1 MGQQLGAFF
10 VIMGLIGLILFI
22 ASVMAGQTL
31 CNIGLLSAA
40 SIFLGIYFIT
50 RKPKPPANPS

>member
-1 MGQQLGAFF
+1 MGRQVGVFF

-22 ASVMAGQTL
+22 ASVMADQTL

-40 SIFLGIYFIT
+40 SILLGIYFIT
-50 RKPKPPANPS
+50 RKPKTPAQPS

>member
-10 VIMGLIGLILFI
+10 VILGLIGLILFV
-22 ASVMAGQTL
+22 ASVMADRTL

-40 SIFLGIYFIT
+40 SILLGVFFIT
-50 RKPKPPANPS
+50 RKPKPR